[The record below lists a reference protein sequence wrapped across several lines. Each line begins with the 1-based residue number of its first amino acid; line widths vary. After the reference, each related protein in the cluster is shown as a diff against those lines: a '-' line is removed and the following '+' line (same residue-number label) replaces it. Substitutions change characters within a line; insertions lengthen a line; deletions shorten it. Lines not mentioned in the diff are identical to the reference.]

1 MSGGVV
7 GGVAGCSMCVCDP
20 ADRSTLVLDL
30 VLGHWTS
37 AGHMGEYRTHF
48 HLLGVQDRVFAVGSG
63 QEGRVEMFDENTEEW
78 ETLEQVLPT
87 DIRLPPLVVNKDFV
101 RQ

>member
-7 GGVAGCSMCVCDP
+7 GGVPGCSMCVCDP

-30 VLGHWTS
+30 ELGHWTV
-37 AGHMGEYRTHF
+37 AGDMGEYRTHF
-48 HLLGVQDRVFAVGSG
+48 HLLGVQGRVFAVGSG
-63 QEGRVEMFDENTEEW
+63 QEGRVEMFDEDTEDW
-78 ETLEQVLPT
+78 VTLEQVLPT
-87 DIRLPPLVVNKDFV
+87 DIRLAPLLFNNDLV